1 MRIRFLIFRF
11 ETFRLI
17 EISFEKI
24 KFQFE
29 NDSVQGALLNF
40 RRQRLK
46 PFNSELIDVH
56 IN

>member
-24 KFQFE
+24 KFQIE

-40 RRQRLK
+40 RQRLK